1 MAENFEK
8 GAIVMSDPWE
18 IATWRFEMIS
28 ALLDANQTEA
38 QKRHIIRER
47 TTRAVQWPDS
57 PDEKPIGKST
67 LFRWLKNYREKGF
80 LGLMPK
86 ARKDKGQPRSDR
98 CVQVNYALGLLY
110 EQPERSLTQL
120 MLYLELEFEKLSIS
134 RSTLSRDLHAH
145 PAFQGILRRRKGTD
159 KKLRDLYE
167 TDQPH
172 DSWQLDA
179 KGPFPVT
186 LINGKTTRVHVLSIL
201 DDFSRYILA
210 AIIASAE
217 NIEAAVRVFRLAA
230 SKWGMG
236 LRMQFDRASA
246 YDSKVFR
253 TGLAMLG
260 VHRNWV
266 KSRNPQAQGKIEAY
280 HRSLK
285 RWFVNEIAKQEVV
298 DLQHLEALLQ
308 ATIELVYNRHK
319 HRQIKMS
326 PAQALSQR
334 ISTRRVGAAELAQAF
349 KVLIRAKSHPTTG
362 QLALPNGLFRVP
374 GRYAGQRCNF
384 RYDPVDK
391 DEASL
396 IIDDEHQIPL
406 EAFSKKRLFDYERV
420 DEKRGSGQLQKLL
433 DIWQGHRRP
442 NAQPGFGLPEVFR
455 ELSRLL
461 QRSVPIDQREA
472 TAIEAFYRK
481 TGPLPAEPFRQAI
494 DRTADAL
501 GPNRALKAYLQYL
514 ERLVQAQKTKPDS
527 EDLP

>member
-1 MAENFEK
+1 
-8 GAIVMSDPWE
+8 MSNPWQ

-28 ALLDANQTEA
+28 ALLDPSLTRA
-38 QKRHIIRER
+38 QKRRIIRDR
-47 TTRAVQWPDS
+47 TKRTVQWPDS
-57 PDEKPIGKST
+57 PDDRPVGKST
-67 LFRWLKNYREKGF
+67 LFRWIENYRQKGF

-86 ARKDKGQPRSDR
+86 ARKDKGLARSDR
-98 CVQVNYALGLLY
+98 SLQVSYALGLLY

-120 MLYLELEFEKLSIS
+120 MLYLELEFGKLSIS
-134 RSTLSRDLHAH
+134 RATLSRDLHAH
-145 PAFQGILRRRKGTD
+145 PAFQGILQRRKGAG

-179 KGPFPVT
+179 KGAFPVT
-186 LINGKTTRVHVLSIL
+186 FINGQTHRVHVLSVL
-201 DDFSRYILA
+201 DDFSRSILA
-210 AIIASAE
+210 AIIAPAE

-230 SKWGMG
+230 FKWGMA

-246 YDSKVFR
+246 YDSVAFR

-266 KSRNPQAQGKIEAY
+266 KSRNPEAQGKIEAY

-285 RWFVNEIAKQEVV
+285 RWFINELPKQEVV

-308 ATIELVYNRHK
+308 ATVELVYNRHQ

-326 PAQALSQR
+326 PQQALAQR
-334 ISTRRVGAAELAQAF
+334 ISTRRVGAAELCQAF
-349 KVLIRAKSHPTTG
+349 KITIRAKSHPNTG
-362 QLALPNGLFRVP
+362 QVTLPNGLFRVP
-374 GRYAGQRCNF
+374 SRYAGQRCSF

-391 DEASL
+391 HEASL
-396 IIDDEHQIPL
+396 IIDDQHQLPL
-406 EAFSKKRLFDYERV
+406 EPFSKKRSFDYEKAN
-420 DEKRGSGQLQKLL
+420 EKQGTGQLQKLL
-433 DIWQGHRRP
+433 DLWRGHSRP

-455 ELSRLL
+455 ELARLL
-461 QRSVPIDQREA
+461 QRPVPIDQREA

-481 TGPLPAEPFRQAI
+481 TGPLPSEPFRQAI
-494 DRTADAL
+494 DKTRDAL

-514 ERLVQAQKTKPDS
+514 DRLVQAQKNKPNS
-527 EDLP
+527 EDQS